1 MYEGKRVG
9 GQVPQLRFDLAGG
22 IALWRPAV
30 GRSRWCPFTTAGN
43 PFLPLAMYCHRPGRN
58 YANQFESDRMTC
70 ENSLLSGVSR
80 KRDRSEATAV
90 AEAISA
96 Y

>member
-30 GRSRWCPFTTAGN
+30 GRSRWSPFTTAGN
-43 PFLPLAMYCHRPGRN
+43 PSLPIPGWSNGVQQLEQLCQRPI
-58 YANQFESDRMTC
+58 
-70 ENSLLSGVSR
+70 LSQR
-80 KRDRSEATAV
+80 LHNERSGH
-90 AEAISA
+90 
-96 Y
+96 